1 MAPTPKM
8 NELFVDRP
16 GWREAR
22 RTGWRW
28 VLHWGPNETRLM
40 FPPRPVP
47 SWDAL
52 TAAIND
58 LSVRLGA
65 ALVPA
70 FENMA
75 QAMRTLTASGKVTD
89 LPP

>member
-1 MAPTPKM
+1 M
-8 NELFVDRP
+8 NKLFVDRP

-28 VLHWGPNETRLM
+28 WLHWGPNESRLM
-40 FPPRPVP
+40 FPPRPLP
-47 SWDAL
+47 WDAL

-58 LSVRLGA
+58 LLVRLGA
-65 ALVPA
+65 ALMPT

-75 QAMRTLTASGKVTD
+75 QAMRTLTVSGEVTD
-89 LPP
+89 PPTR